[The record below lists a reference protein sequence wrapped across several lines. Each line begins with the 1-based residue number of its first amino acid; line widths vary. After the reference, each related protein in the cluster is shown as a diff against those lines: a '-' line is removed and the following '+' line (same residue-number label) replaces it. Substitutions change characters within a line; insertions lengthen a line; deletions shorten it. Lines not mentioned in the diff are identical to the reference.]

1 MTKPAIYL
9 EKDGSIGWLVLNQP
23 AKRNALSKAMWDA
36 IPGLL
41 DEALA
46 DGAIRS
52 VVIRGVDA
60 AAFAAGADISEFES
74 THADPAKSKA
84 YNRAVH
90 AASRRLMRF
99 EKPVIAMIQGPCV
112 GGGCGIALACDM
124 RLADASAKFA
134 IPPAKLGLVYN
145 LQDTKLLVDAVGPSK
160 AKDILFTGR
169 LVRAD
174 EALQMGLVD
183 RLIEAS
189 ALEAEVRALCATIA
203 EGSQFTHRASKQIVR
218 QILDGVAEDTDETLA
233 MFDSAFRGEDYR
245 EGTRAFMEKRKPKF
259 TWHG

>member
-41 DEALA
+41 ADALA

-112 GGGCGIALACDM
+112 GGGCASSYPRGLGFESETRRALAHQTARM
-124 RLADASAKFA
+124 TTILACCGA
-134 IPPAKLGLVYN
+134 IPRRR
-145 LQDTKLLVDAVGPSK
+145 T
-160 AKDILFTGR
+160 
-169 LVRAD
+169 
-174 EALQMGLVD
+174 
-183 RLIEAS
+183 
-189 ALEAEVRALCATIA
+189 
-203 EGSQFTHRASKQIVR
+203 
-218 QILDGVAEDTDETLA
+218 
-233 MFDSAFRGEDYR
+233 
-245 EGTRAFMEKRKPKF
+245 
-259 TWHG
+259 